1 MLAKINRRTKK
12 EKAIMKAR
20 GFKTPIIPVKVRN
33 KNIAACNMS
42 LNKKR
47 KNSTVKCVGRAIA
60 SEGIID

>member
-1 MLAKINRRTKK
+1 MSAKINRRTKR

-20 GFKTPIIPVKVRN
+20 GFKSPIIPVKVRN
-33 KNIAACNMS
+33 RNISPCNMS

-47 KNSTVKCVGRAIA
+47 KSGNVKCLGRAIA

>member
-33 KNIAACNMS
+33 KNITACNMS

-47 KNSTVKCVGRAIA
+47 KNSTVKCVGQ
-60 SEGIID
+60 